1 MFEKV
6 RTVPPDELQDHLD
19 EETTKTSVR
28 NILKKCAN
36 AAGLN

>member
-19 EETTKTSVR
+19 EKTTKTSVR
-28 NILKKCAN
+28 NILKSAPMRP
-36 AAGLN
+36 G